1 MTLDAVRRATI
12 ARLNDH
18 FRATGED
25 GWTLLSRGI
34 AVLPIANKDEVIRA
48 VRLFDAFTPDNDP
61 HGEHDC
67 AIVSAG
73 GERIIWKIDYHPHDR
88 NRQADLDPA
97 DPTTSKRVMT
107 IMLAEEY

>member
-1 MTLDAVRRATI
+1 MLETTRRATI

-25 GWTLLSRGI
+25 GWILLSRGV

-48 VRLFDAFTPDNDP
+48 VRLFDAFTADNDP

-67 AIVSAG
+67 AALSAG
-73 GERIIWKIDYHPHDR
+73 GQRIIWKIDYYPRDR
-88 NRQADLDPA
+88 NRQTDPDPA
-97 DPTTSKRVMT
+97 DPATIKRVMT

>member
-1 MTLDAVRRATI
+1 MLETTRRATI

-25 GWTLLSRGI
+25 GWVFLSRGV
-34 AVLPIANKDEVIRA
+34 ALLPIANKDEVIRA
-48 VRLFDAFTPDNDP
+48 VRLFGEFTPDNDP

-73 GERIIWKIDYHPHDR
+73 GERIIWKIDYYPRDR
-88 NRQADLDPA
+88 NRQAGPDPA
-97 DPTTSKRVMT
+97 DPATTQRVMT

>member
-1 MTLDAVRRATI
+1 MTLDAKRRATI

-18 FRATGED
+18 FRATGEN
-25 GWTLLSRGI
+25 GSILLSLGV

-67 AIVSAG
+67 AVVSVG
-73 GERIIWKIDYHPHDR
+73 GERIIWKIDYHQRDR
-88 NRQADLDPA
+88 NRQTDPDPA
-97 DPTTSKRVMT
+97 DPATTKRVMT